1 MIDTQNLTTEQIKD
15 LLQKLNEQKQKLE
28 TTATIKDIV
37 QAEFNKNW
45 AKIESRQI
53 KKFDKLVED
62 HSKVFYLE
70 LALIEAFEPFIDERL
85 MEDIKK
91 CLPNVRHSDDLGRMN
106 GVYLSYNN
114 DVKVRQTLKLFN
126 ALYRY
131 NRTML
136 TTTHHSERKELH
148 VYKSRIKHA
157 SLCPHCGETARVILE
172 RLRQTQL
179 VTIP

>member
-28 TTATIKDIV
+28 ITASIKDIV

-45 AKIESRQI
+45 SKIEERQI
-53 KKFDKLVED
+53 SKFNKLVEL

-70 LALIEAFEPFIDERL
+70 LALIEVFEPFIEEHL
-85 MEDIKK
+85 MNDIKA
-91 CLPNVRHSDDLGRMN
+91 CLPKIRRSDDLAQMN
-106 GVYLSYNN
+106 GVYLRYNN

-126 ALYRY
+126 ALYRC
-131 NRTML
+131 NRIMMSATQY
-136 TTTHHSERKELH
+136 SQRKELSA
-148 VYKSRIKHA
+148 YKSRIKHA